1 MRDRRRSKIIS
12 NLIISIWIGT
22 VGSIDLLLS
31 WISLIIRIGISLNES
46 GYYRKDTPYAV
57 PIHEVIFS
65 QFYLSIGCLCIG
77 FVWSGILIII
87 SERLLFLLK
96 FPKYQ
101 DRRFHSLTLKLVGFT
116 MGMIV
121 VAIAIG
127 NGWIAVDQIRG
138 RERFEH
144 NLKWIDGVDPR

>member
-1 MRDRRRSKIIS
+1 MRERRTKTISIFSK
-12 NLIISIWIGT
+12 LILSIWIGI

-31 WISLIIRIGISLNES
+31 WISLIISTSISLNES
-46 GYYRKDTPYAV
+46 GYYRKDTPYAMA
-57 PIHEVIFS
+57 IHEVIFG

-77 FVWSGILIII
+77 SIWSVIVIIV
-87 SERLLFLLK
+87 SERILFLLK
-96 FPKYQ
+96 FPKSQ

-127 NGWIAVDQIRG
+127 NGWIAYDQIRG
-138 RERFEH
+138 RERFEQ
-144 NLKWIDGVDPR
+144 NLK